1 MTDAIIMTHRGTTVL
16 NAKMVLMGT
25 RATGKTDA
33 IRQAGAVLV
42 EAGCVL
48 PSYVDGMLA
57 REAVM
62 TTCLG
67 QGIAIPH
74 GRGADLRFV
83 IRTGVSVV
91 QLPEGV
97 DWDLG
102 ERVYLVV
109 GLASNSDAHAA
120 VLSNLLELLHVP
132 EAIKQLIHT
141 TDPMVVVK
149 RLTCR
154 RSE

>member
-1 MTDAIIMTHRGTTVL
+1 MSDAAIMTRRGINVL
-16 NAKMVLMGT
+16 TGEMVILGT
-25 RATGKTDA
+25 QAAGKTDA

-74 GRGADLRFV
+74 GRGADLRSV
-83 IRTGVSVV
+83 IRTGISVI

-97 DWDLG
+97 AWDPG

-109 GLASNSDAHAA
+109 GLASNSDEHAG
-120 VLSNLLELLHVP
+120 VLSNLLDLLHAP
-132 EAIKQLIHT
+132 EAIEQLIHT
-141 TDPMVVVK
+141 TDPMVIVK